1 MSIQITFTKLA
12 DCEISTTTDLDSG
25 IVNHDYYFKYI
36 EDLEKLEGN
45 GYFEKNYQDRNKCE
59 SDLMCESNYC
69 MVSIYKHENTKS
81 ITARIYRFASYNGFL
96 IHRVDIFCSNTLYEK
111 FKKNNFD
118 ENLIKVN
125 IELSEFI
132 GDDYREKVAE
142 AKVEQVIF
150 DKNSKNYDEK
160 LVEKEIGD
168 IKLFLKDK
176 NCMGTSGQVADICS
190 EFAESF
196 RQVSKNE
203 NKSDLIDAITNLIS
217 KYRSS
222 FHGVLSA
229 KDTDFIGSLK
239 EKYDFNIYPNNDD
252 FKIEFTKLTD
262 KKDLHKA
269 IKIFD
274 HLWTARQV
282 EKMFKDGY
290 PFSVDNAQEL
300 AHEYLKLKYV
310 GSEIIEKI
318 LIDLL
323 VASTIAEKA
332 SSLQYNKQISV
343 KTLLSIPIGFYK
355 KENNS
360 MLVDMKFKDLIILSA
375 AFLGMHLLLK
385 LILGLFYWWF
395 SGLIAGDNETAR
407 IILFG
412 LLFATDSIL
421 TYIHYLSEDKIL
433 GTDVPTK
440 LDERNFYLI
449 RNLCN
454 LHGMIDSYK
463 SSSFKNLLYQLSKD
477 GILFPNSLYSI
488 VK

>member
-1 MSIQITFTKLA
+1 MSIQIIFTKLA

-59 SDLMCESNYC
+59 SDLLCGSNYC
-69 MVSIYKHENTKS
+69 MVTIYKYENTKS
-81 ITARIYRFASYNGFL
+81 ITARIYRSTSYTGFFT
-96 IHRVDIFCSNTLYEK
+96 HRVEISCSNTLYEK

-132 GDDYREKVAE
+132 GDDSRHKVAE

-168 IKLFLKDK
+168 IKLFLKNK
-176 NCMGTSGQVADICS
+176 NCMGTSGQVADICN

-196 RQVSKNE
+196 RQLTKND
-203 NKSDLIDAITNLIS
+203 KKIDLIDDITNLIS
-217 KYRSS
+217 NYRFY
-222 FHGVLSA
+222 FHAVLSA
-229 KDTDFIGSLK
+229 KDSDFIASLK
-239 EKYDFNIYPNNDD
+239 EKYDFNIHPNNDD
-252 FKIEFTKLTD
+252 FKFEFAKITD
-262 KKDLHKA
+262 KKDYNKA
-269 IKIFD
+269 LYIFD
-274 HLWTARQV
+274 HLWTKRRAGQI
-282 EKMFKDGY
+282 FKDGY
-290 PFSVDNAQEL
+290 PFGVDSAQGL
-300 AHEYLKLKYV
+300 AYDYLKLKYV

-323 VASTIAEKA
+323 IATTIVEKA
-332 SSLQYNKQISV
+332 SSLQYHKQISV
-343 KTLLSIPIGFYK
+343 KTLLSVSMGFYK
-355 KENNS
+355 KEYNS
-360 MLVDMKFKDLIILSA
+360 MFVDMKFKDLIILSS
-375 AFLGMHLLLK
+375 AFLGMHLLFK
-385 LILGLFYWWF
+385 VISSLFYWWL

-412 LLFATDSIL
+412 ILFAADWII
-421 TYIHYLSEDKIL
+421 TYINHKSEDKIL
-433 GTDVPTK
+433 GTDIPGK
-440 LDERNFYLI
+440 LDEKNFYLL

-454 LHGMIDSYK
+454 LHEMIDSYK
-463 SSSFKNLLYQLSKD
+463 TSFFKTLLHQASKD
-477 GILFPNSLYSI
+477 GTLFPNSLYLI